1 MPDAGDCGSGRPTRR
16 GGAVAAKITVADL
29 EDLCRGA
36 AVLGT
41 GGGGDPYV
49 GRLVAAQAMRG
60 IGAVELLDLDELDDE
75 ALVIAVGNMGAPTIL
90 IEKLPN
96 GDEPVW
102 ALEALEA
109 RLGRRASAIIPF
121 EAGGSNATIPFL
133 VGAKRGLPVVDGD
146 GMGRAFPELQMET
159 FNVYGVSA
167 SPVALAD
174 PHHNRVLIE
183 AHSAQQAEW
192 LARGVA
198 IRMGGRASLADYAM
212 DGATAKRVSVPATL
226 SLCLKLGRVIRFA
239 RERHTDPFAALIAA
253 LADTH
258 YSHGRTLFAGK
269 IVDLARV
276 TTRGFAIGHAL
287 IEGTGA
293 WPGRMTITFQ
303 NENLIAT
310 HQGEVRAI
318 VPDLICILDADTA
331 EPITTERLRY
341 GQRVRAMGISA
352 PPIMRTP
359 EALAVFGPRAFGL
372 DEPFRPLEDI
382 PETSA
387 G

>member
-1 MPDAGDCGSGRPTRR
+1 MTG
-16 GGAVAAKITVADL
+16 KIRVADL
-29 EDLCRGA
+29 DDLCRGA

-49 GRLVAAQAMRG
+49 GRLVAAQAMGDR
-60 IGAVELLDLDELDDE
+60 GAVDLIDLDALDDA
-75 ALVIAVGNMGAPTIL
+75 ALVVAVGNMGAPTIL
-90 IEKLPN
+90 IEKIPN

-102 ALEALEA
+102 ALEALEK
-109 RLGRRASAIIPF
+109 RLGRRADAIIPF

-133 VGAKRGLPVVDGD
+133 VAAKRGLPVVDGD

-174 PHHNRVLIE
+174 PHNNRVVIE
-183 AHSAQQAEW
+183 ARSAEAAER

-198 IRMGGRASLADYAM
+198 IRMGGRASLAEYAM

-226 SLCLKLGRVIRFA
+226 SLCLILGGVIRRA

-253 LADTH
+253 LAETH
-258 YSHGRTLFAGK
+258 YSHGRDLFAGK
-269 IVDLARV
+269 IVDLART
-276 TTRGFAIGHAL
+276 TTRGFAIGHAA
-287 IEGTGA
+287 IDGIGT
-293 WPGRMTITFQ
+293 WRGRMTITFQ
-303 NENLIAT
+303 NENLVAR
-310 HQGEVRAI
+310 HEGEVRAI
-318 VPDLICILDADTA
+318 VPDLICVLDADTA

-341 GQRVRAMGISA
+341 GQRVRVIGISA

-359 EALAVFGPRAFGL
+359 EALAVFGPGAFGL
-372 DEPFRPLEDI
+372 DEPFRPLESLPD
-382 PETSA
+382 PGRE
-387 G
+387 